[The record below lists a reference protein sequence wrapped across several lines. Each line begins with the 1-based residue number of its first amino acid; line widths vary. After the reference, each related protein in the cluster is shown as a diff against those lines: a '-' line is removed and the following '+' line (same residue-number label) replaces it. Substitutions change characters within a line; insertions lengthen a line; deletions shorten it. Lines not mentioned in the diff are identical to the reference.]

1 MTIEIRWNAE
11 LDFFFKH
18 VRNIK
23 STKYLESTSTKEPT
37 YLLRAQN
44 FPGTKKL
51 HSAEEIIS
59 LITMTKQTL
68 L

>member
-44 FPGTKKL
+44 FPGTKK
-51 HSAEEIIS
+51 AA
-59 LITMTKQTL
+59 
-68 L
+68 